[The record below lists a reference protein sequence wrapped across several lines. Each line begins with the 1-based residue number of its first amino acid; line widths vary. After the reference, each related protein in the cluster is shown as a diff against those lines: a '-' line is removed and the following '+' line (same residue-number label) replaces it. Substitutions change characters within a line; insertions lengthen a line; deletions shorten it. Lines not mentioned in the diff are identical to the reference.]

1 MLSTTPLLTSQ
12 NNQTTNKQ
20 TNKQTNCLTIEALHT
35 ELFSGSGTKKLKRSE
50 QYSNLFGLN
59 KRIIF
64 LLNDGWS
71 VPCISNQLWLIRFYI
86 IYL

>member
-12 NNQTTNKQ
+12 NNQT

-35 ELFSGSGTKKLKRSE
+35 ELFSGSGTK

-64 LLNDGWS
+64 LFNDGWM
-71 VPCISNQLWLIRFYI
+71 WLIRFYI
-86 IYL
+86 YL